1 MKRLSV
7 TLAALT
13 LVALGCDPA
22 APTTPPSSMSVRGGP
37 LVASQ
42 GNGVV
47 HRVTVGGH
55 DADIFGHTDANFS
68 LVAIEHGNG
77 DVTGQWTDQFGQ
89 GDGGIHVE
97 VNCLRVIGNNAWV
110 SGIVK
115 SGNFNGVDVT
125 GQPVITRVADFGTS
139 NDDPPDAIS
148 FSFIGLAIPCTAAPQ
163 LPLLPMTDGQVKV
176 E

>member
-7 TLAALT
+7 TLAVLT
-13 LVALGCDPA
+13 LVALGCDPS

-37 LVASQ
+37 LFANG

-47 HRVTVGGH
+47 HRATVGGH
-55 DADIFGHTDANFS
+55 DADLFGTTDANFS

-77 DVTGQWTDQFGQ
+77 EVTGQWTDQFGQ
-89 GDGGIHVE
+89 GEGGIHVA

-110 SGIVK
+110 SGIIT
-115 SGNFNGVDVT
+115 SGSFDGVDFT
-125 GQPVITRVADFGTS
+125 GLPAITRVADFGTS
-139 NDDPPDAIS
+139 KNDPPDAIS
-148 FSFIGLAIPCTAAPQ
+148 FSFIGNATPCTAAPP

-176 E
+176 A